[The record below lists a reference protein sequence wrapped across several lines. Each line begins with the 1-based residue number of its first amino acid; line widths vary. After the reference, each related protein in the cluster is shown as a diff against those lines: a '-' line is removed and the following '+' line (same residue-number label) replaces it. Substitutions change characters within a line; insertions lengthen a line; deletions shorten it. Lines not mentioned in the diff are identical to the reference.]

1 MEWRGVRTHSKENGK
16 RQAVSLVVDELL
28 ALLAKEVKL
37 LKGVNDE

>member
-1 MEWRGVRTHSKENGK
+1 
-16 RQAVSLVVDELL
+16 VSLVVDKLL

>member
-1 MEWRGVRTHSKENGK
+1 M
-16 RQAVSLVVDELL
+16 SLVVDKLL